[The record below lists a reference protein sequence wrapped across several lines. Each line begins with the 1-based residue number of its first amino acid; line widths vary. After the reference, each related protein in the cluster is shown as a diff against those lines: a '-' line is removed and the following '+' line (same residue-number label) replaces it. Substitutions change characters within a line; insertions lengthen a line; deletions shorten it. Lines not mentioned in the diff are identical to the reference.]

1 MLRIAWRW
9 MARVASSSRTV
20 GTTASGSLPPAW
32 RRRML
37 SCLGLTPEVP
47 SAFVCDMEAL
57 LNGAATADV
66 TFVVDDTRIQAH
78 RAILAARSEYFRA
91 MLTSGFSEGQ
101 GIAHE
106 ISISDTTPEAFKALL
121 RYLYTD
127 ELRFTDEHVLD
138 VMRKA
143 RELSLER
150 VYNHACRRVR
160 GLSITVLNVAGW
172 FVKADDYG
180 LEDVL
185 AATFGFLARNIRQV
199 KTQARQSLQMLADKP
214 HLLMEV
220 MIESLGREDGE
231 LPVFLLC
238 CGNLTRERGGPAG
251 TTS

>member
-106 ISISDTTPEAFKALL
+106 ISISDTTPEAFSTRTSCAL
-121 RYLYTD
+121 
-127 ELRFTDEHVLD
+127 
-138 VMRKA
+138 
-143 RELSLER
+143 
-150 VYNHACRRVR
+150 
-160 GLSITVLNVAGW
+160 
-172 FVKADDYG
+172 
-180 LEDVL
+180 
-185 AATFGFLARNIRQV
+185 
-199 KTQARQSLQMLADKP
+199 P
-214 HLLMEV
+214 
-220 MIESLGREDGE
+220 
-231 LPVFLLC
+231 
-238 CGNLTRERGGPAG
+238 
-251 TTS
+251 TSTCWT